1 MFKYLKNDYPG
12 GKITQLTGN
21 SFRFDAGPSLFTM
34 PNLVTELFEICGK
47 KTSDY
52 FNYDR
57 LNILCNYFYEDGTK
71 ISANSDIPTFAKEMS
86 EKTSDS
92 AESVKKHLEK
102 SAFIYDATEEQF
114 LNKSLHK
121 ISSFLS
127 FSTLKSIFKLPF
139 LKIFSSMNQ
148 VNEKAFKDS
157 KTIRIFNRYATY
169 NGSNP
174 YKAPGILNIIPHLE
188 FGLGAYLPKGG
199 MHEIT
204 NSLVQLAKE
213 IGVKFHFNTCTQKLS
228 YLVSLLLFTFLS
240 AILLPML
247 IVISP
252 AKTLDFETPSHTTL
266 SSQPEY
272 LSQSQALID
281 VLAPMAPQ
289 DIAQLMKLSDK
300 LAALNTARYGSFS
313 TAFTTD
319 NAKQAILAFK
329 GDVYTGL
336 EANTLTQSQLTFSQS
351 HLRILSGL
359 YGLLKPLDLM
369 QAYRLEM
376 GTKLAT
382 PEGKD
387 LYEYWGN
394 SLTEGLN
401 ALLGQDSAPVLINLA
416 SNEYFK
422 AIKPQA
428 LNARIITPVFKD
440 RKNGNYKIISF
451 FAKKARGMMTR
462 YIIENELNEV
472 EKIKHFD
479 QSGYYYSEEQ
489 STNHQWVFLREEV

>member
-1 MFKYLKNDYPG
+1 
-12 GKITQLTGN
+12 
-21 SFRFDAGPSLFTM
+21 
-34 PNLVTELFEICGK
+34 
-47 KTSDY
+47 
-52 FNYDR
+52 
-57 LNILCNYFYEDGTK
+57 
-71 ISANSDIPTFAKEMS
+71 
-86 EKTSDS
+86 
-92 AESVKKHLEK
+92 
-102 SAFIYDATEEQF
+102 
-114 LNKSLHK
+114 
-121 ISSFLS
+121 
-127 FSTLKSIFKLPF
+127 
-139 LKIFSSMNQ
+139 
-148 VNEKAFKDS
+148 
-157 KTIRIFNRYATY
+157 
-169 NGSNP
+169 
-174 YKAPGILNIIPHLE
+174 
-188 FGLGAYLPKGG
+188 
-199 MHEIT
+199 
-204 NSLVQLAKE
+204 
-213 IGVKFHFNTCTQKLS
+213 
-228 YLVSLLLFTFLS
+228 
-240 AILLPML
+240 ML

-289 DIAQLMKLSDK
+289 DVAQLMKLSDK

-313 TAFTTD
+313 TPFTTD

-382 PEGKD
+382 PKGKD

-489 STNHQWVFLREEV
+489 STNDQWVFLREEV